1 MPSEGI
7 EPPSDCVHEHYE
19 TVYSSERHRDERR
32 CVECGAWSPPAI
44 EPPVVSVRDRALR
57 ILRDEMGPCNDDVN
71 HPPQAWEWGVDALIE
86 AGLLHE

>member
-1 MPSEGI
+1 MST

-44 EPPVVSVRDRALR
+44 EPPSDSGLHRLKVGYVTGERYCERCGRSQPW
-57 ILRDEMGPCNDDVN
+57 PC
-71 HPPQAWEWGVDALIE
+71 PQAADEPPTDSKKE
-86 AGLLHE
+86 K